1 MLEEM
6 ITLLPSKT
14 ALELRNVFGKIMRD
28 IAACHKGLAILAK
41 EKVDSLISDLNYMSF
56 DLEATRRERD
66 EYKRKLGE

>member
-6 ITLLPSKT
+6 IALLPSKT
-14 ALELRNVFGKIMRD
+14 ALELRSVFSKIMRD
-28 IAACHKGLAILAK
+28 IAVCHKGLAILAK
-41 EKVDSLISDLNYMSF
+41 EKVDSLVSDLNYMSF

>member
-6 ITLLPSKT
+6 ISLLPSKI
-14 ALELRNVFGKIMRD
+14 ALELRSVFSKIMRD
-28 IAACHKGLAILAK
+28 IAVCHKGLAILAK

-66 EYKRKLGE
+66 EYKRKLNE

>member
-6 ITLLPSKT
+6 ISLLPSKI
-14 ALELRNVFGKIMRD
+14 ALELRSVFSKIMRD
-28 IAACHKGLAILAK
+28 IAGCHKGLAILAK
-41 EKVDSLISDLNYMSF
+41 EKVDSLVSDLNYMSF

>member
-1 MLEEM
+1 MM
-6 ITLLPSKT
+6 SLLPSKI
-14 ALELRNVFGKIMRD
+14 ALELRGVFGKIMRD
-28 IAACHKGLAILAK
+28 IAVCHKELAMLAK

>member
-14 ALELRNVFGKIMRD
+14 ALELRSVFGKIMRD
-28 IAACHKGLAILAK
+28 IAVCHKGLAILAK

-56 DLEATRRERD
+56 DLEATERD